1 MTSQDVRWKQRF
13 QNLEKAYQF
22 LDKAVQLA
30 VYDELQAAGLAHSF
44 EFVFELS
51 WKTLK
56 DYFNFT
62 GISISSPRESIKQA
76 FASGLIA
83 DGHLWL
89 QILEKRNEL
98 THTYSNEQAK
108 LAIKL
113 IRETYFPAI
122 QQLYHNLKE
131 KIECLD

>member
-1 MTSQDVRWKQRF
+1 MFFTRVAQTMTSQDVRWKQRF

-62 GISISSPRESIKQA
+62 GIYFLHTDGWA
-76 FASGLIA
+76 GLSGSTEFDLGRSGCINSRYDLLI
-83 DGHLWL
+83 
-89 QILEKRNEL
+89 IN
-98 THTYSNEQAK
+98 TQAK
-108 LAIKL
+108 LNFLLSNCKYS
-113 IRETYFPAI
+113 RFWQTE
-122 QQLYHNLKE
+122 
-131 KIECLD
+131 